1 MTDRGDLPGPEECG
15 WGETYPGVGKAAG
28 CNLARDGKVRRLRPS
43 YPALRHVDEVS
54 TGVTYPAPRSPT
66 RCGSLPGDEK
76 DAMGATDLP
85 GPETCGW
92 GATVEKSRRGANR
105 LPGAEKLGGV
115 RPLTP

>member
-1 MTDRGDLPGPEECG
+1 M
-15 WGETYPGVGKAAG
+15 
-28 CNLARDGKVRRLRPS
+28 
-43 YPALRHVDEVS
+43 
-54 TGVTYPAPRSPT
+54 

-76 DAMGATDLP
+76 DAMGASGLP

-92 GATVEKSRRGANR
+92 GATVEKSRGATD

>member
-1 MTDRGDLPGPEECG
+1 M
-15 WGETYPGVGKAAG
+15 
-28 CNLARDGKVRRLRPS
+28 
-43 YPALRHVDEVS
+43 
-54 TGVTYPAPRSPT
+54 